1 MARADKVEKVAELK
15 ERIAA
20 SQALLLADFRGLS
33 VHDASA
39 LRALLQD
46 SGSRFV
52 VIKNT
57 LMKRAADEAGMEALG
72 SLLEGPTGVAFVEDD
87 PVVAARKIVEAAK
100 TFPALVLKGGF
111 VEGRLL
117 SPEEAQ
123 RLATLESRDA
133 MLSKVAGMLKSEM
146 SRAAY
151 GFQALQGR
159 FLSLLGALR
168 DKMPQE
174 PAGDAAVEA
183 GGDAAVTE
191 GGVTES
197 EAAESE
203 ATISEV
209 ADDEPADDEPAGEE
223 VTDSQPVGEEVTES
237 ATAEEEVETTEG
249 SG

>member
-1 MARADKVEKVAELK
+1 VARADKVEKVAELK

-46 SGSRFV
+46 SGARFV

-57 LMKRAADEAGMEALG
+57 LMKRAADESGMEALG
-72 SLLEGPTGVAFVEDD
+72 SLLEGPTGVAFVEED
-87 PVVAARKIVEAAK
+87 PVVAAKKIVEATR

-151 GFQALQGR
+151 GFQALQSR
-159 FLSLLGALR
+159 FLSLLGAFREKL
-168 DKMPQE
+168 PQE
-174 PAGDAAVEA
+174 PAGDDAAVEA
-183 GGDAAVTE
+183 GGDAAVA
-191 GGVTES
+191 ES

-203 ATISEV
+203 AAESE
-209 ADDEPADDEPAGEE
+209 AAESEAAESEAAESELAGEG
-223 VTDSQPVGEEVTES
+223 VTDN
-237 ATAEEEVETTEG
+237 ATAEEEAETTEG
-249 SG
+249 SS